1 MNFLFVLN
9 DTPYASERAHNALRL
24 AQTFCLDTVG
34 NDITVFLM
42 GDSVTCAKDW
52 QSPDINRQPPGQILR
67 EIIANQGRILACSS
81 CMDARGFSGDELLAD
96 VWLGT
101 LDDLAGM
108 TKEADKVF
116 VY

>member
-1 MNFLFVLN
+1 MKFLFILN
-9 DTPYASERAHNALRL
+9 DIPYASERGRNALRL
-24 AQTFCLDTVG
+24 AQTFCLDTIG
-34 NDITVFLM
+34 NDVTVFLM

-52 QSPDINRQPPGQILR
+52 QSPGVNGQAPGQILK

-81 CMDARGFSGDELLAD
+81 CLDARGFSGDELLAD

-108 TKEADKVF
+108 AKEADKVF
-116 VY
+116 AY

>member
-1 MNFLFVLN
+1 MKLLFILN
-9 DTPYASERAHNALRL
+9 DTPYGSERGRNALRL
-24 AQTFCLDTVG
+24 AQTFCLDATG
-34 NDITVFLM
+34 NDVTVFLM

-52 QSPDINRQPPGQILR
+52 QSPGIGEHAPGQILK
-67 EIIANQGRILACSS
+67 EIIANSGRVLACSS
-81 CMDARGFSGDELLAD
+81 CMEARGFSGDELLMN

-108 TKEADKVF
+108 AKEADKVF